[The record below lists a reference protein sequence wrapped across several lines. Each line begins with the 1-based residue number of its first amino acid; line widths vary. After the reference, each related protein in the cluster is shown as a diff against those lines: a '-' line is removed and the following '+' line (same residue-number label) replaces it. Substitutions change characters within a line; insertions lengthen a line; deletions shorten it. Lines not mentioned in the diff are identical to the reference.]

1 MVGTRGLLGY
11 GAAAVALCAT
21 YALLPT
27 GPVRSAVFVV
37 ASLVGA
43 AAVLRG
49 AVLPRAVLPRTGRR
63 ASAGRAGWVLVAA
76 AVLSWGLGDL
86 VYQVYA
92 ELLDR
97 DPYPSP
103 ADALYLLAYP
113 LFAAGLVVHLR
124 RRARGAEPAALLD
137 VAVVVVGLALPCWV
151 AVVEPVL
158 RAEHASSLAQAV
170 SIAYPLGDVLLLGLL
185 VPLLGLPGGRATST
199 RLLGA
204 SLGLMLVADV
214 LYSSLSASTDVVE
227 GAVNVVY
234 MASYLTAGAA
244 ALHPSATGDPAPV
257 TSRPSAVPGRRRAA
271 ALAAALL
278 VAPGVLALELVGGA
292 PLSGWAVVVAAA
304 AMALLVVARLHRA
317 TAQVSSAARERES
330 LVARVAHQASHDALT
345 GLPSRTRSL
354 AALEVALHSQHHQ
367 HSQDHR
373 PSQHAHPR
381 VDDRLVGLLRV
392 DLDRFTQVN
401 DRYGPGVGDEVLRG
415 AADRLRALVRAD
427 DHVGRLGADEFLVV
441 LGRRTAL
448 ELREVADLVVV
459 ALSAPL
465 PAGDRDV
472 AVGVSVGAALACGRG
487 TTADSLLA
495 DGGVALA
502 RAKEGGRG
510 RAVVVDTDLRREL
523 EEQAAVEAA
532 LVHGLAA
539 GELVLRYQPVH
550 ELAGGAVTGYEAL
563 VRWERPGV
571 GLVPPDLFIPVAE
584 RSDLVCDLD
593 RWVLEE
599 ATRQMAAW
607 TAADPDA
614 FAGRHVAVNLSG
626 RHLARRVVV
635 DHVAGALER
644 SGLDPHQLVVEITET
659 VLVDASTA
667 GEHLAALRALGVR
680 ASIDDFGT
688 GYTSVAQLRQ
698 LPADALKVDR
708 SFVSGTAAD
717 TGLLALVVQAGQAV
731 GLRVV
736 AEGVEH
742 VGQLAQLRALG
753 CDEAQGY
760 LLARPLA
767 PEQVPGHGPAAVPL
781 VPLQPQPVQ
790 EPAGAAAA
798 AAAGA
803 AGAH

>member
-21 YALLPT
+21 YALLPS
-27 GPVRSAVFVV
+27 GAARSVVFVL
-37 ASLVGA
+37 ASVVGA
-43 AAVLRG
+43 LGVL
-49 AVLPRAVLPRTGRR
+49 
-63 ASAGRAGWVLVAA
+63 ASAGRRGRPGRAGWALVAA

-86 VYQVYA
+86 VYQLYA

-151 AVVEPVL
+151 GVVEPVL

-170 SIAYPLGDVLLLGLL
+170 SLAYPLGDVLLLGLL

-244 ALHPSATGDPAPV
+244 ALHPSAAVDPAPAAA
-257 TSRPSAVPGRRRAA
+257 RAAGVPGRRRAA

-278 VAPGVLALELVGGA
+278 VAPGVLALQLVSGA

-304 AMALLVVARLHRA
+304 AMALLVVTRLDRA
-317 TAQVSSAARERES
+317 TAEVSSAARERES

-367 HSQDHR
+367 H
-373 PSQHAHPR
+373 AHPR
-381 VDDRLVGLLRV
+381 ADDRLVGLLRV

-510 RAVVVDTDLRREL
+510 RAVVVDADLRRDL

-607 TAADPDA
+607 TAADPGA

-635 DHVAGALER
+635 EHVAGALER
-644 SGLDPHQLVVEITET
+644 SGLDPSQLVVEITET

-717 TGLLALVVQAGQAV
+717 TGLLALVVQAGQAA

-760 LLARPLA
+760 LLARPLE

-790 EPAGAAAA
+790 EPAGT

-803 AGAH
+803 AGVLPAPGRGGAGTRRRGLT

>member
-1 MVGTRGLLGY
+1 M
-11 GAAAVALCAT
+11 
-21 YALLPT
+21 
-27 GPVRSAVFVV
+27 
-37 ASLVGA
+37 
-43 AAVLRG
+43 
-49 AVLPRAVLPRTGRR
+49 
-63 ASAGRAGWVLVAA
+63 
-76 AVLSWGLGDL
+76 
-86 VYQVYA
+86 
-92 ELLDR
+92 
-97 DPYPSP
+97 
-103 ADALYLLAYP
+103 
-113 LFAAGLVVHLR
+113 VHLR

-151 AVVEPVL
+151 GVVEPL
-158 RAEHASSLAQAV
+158 LHAEHASPLEQAV
-170 SIAYPLGDVLLLGLL
+170 SLAYPLGDVLLLGLL
-185 VPLLGLPGGRATST
+185 VPLLGLPVGRSTST

-244 ALHPSATGDPAPV
+244 ALHPSATADPAPV
-257 TSRPSAVPGRRRAA
+257 ASRSGAVPGRRRAVG
-271 ALAAALL
+271 LAAALL
-278 VAPGVLALELVGGA
+278 VAPGVLALQLVSGA
-292 PLSGWAVVVAAA
+292 RLSGWAVVVAAA
-304 AMALLVVARLHRA
+304 AMALLVVTRLDRA
-317 TAQVSSAARERES
+317 TAEVSSAARERES

-345 GLPSRTRSL
+345 GLPSRARSL
-354 AALEVALHSQHHQ
+354 AALEVALHSQH
-367 HSQDHR
+367 
-373 PSQHAHPR
+373 AHPR
-381 VDDRLVGLLRV
+381 ADDRLVGLLRV

-415 AADRLRALVRAD
+415 AADRLRALVRTD

-465 PAGDRDV
+465 TAGDRDV
-472 AVGVSVGAALACGRG
+472 AVGASVGAALACGRG
-487 TTADSLLA
+487 TTADALLA

-717 TGLLALVVQAGQAV
+717 TGLLALVVQAGQAA

-742 VGQLAQLRALG
+742 VGQLAQLRALS

-760 LLARPLA
+760 LLARPFA
-767 PEQVPGHGPAAVPL
+767 PEQVPGHGTARMSPG
-781 VPLQPQPVQ
+781 
-790 EPAGAAAA
+790 EREGE
-798 AAAGA
+798 AAGQQVRVPHQGTSA
-803 AGAH
+803 LPSRAGTGAGG